1 MELDFDKE
9 MDALLR
15 QTAKTDAFV
24 TTNGAGT
31 AAHIDAD
38 AISAFAENALPEK
51 TRALYMTHLAD
62 CDRCRKI
69 LSNLIALNSEP
80 WPPAT
85 SAIET
90 PEIAIAPAPW
100 YKKLFAFPQLAYVMG
115 ALVLVFGGMIGFL
128 VVQNKLNTGSEITQV
143 RDNEMPPAAAP
154 YKPDPSAAAN
164 SAMPEANTAA
174 NANAS
179 VSLDNRLQTGQAFDS
194 NTTSGYSAEGP
205 GATGNK
211 AGEESKATSM
221 PATEATP
228 PVEDDMLATRDGAIS
243 QPRDPNALA
252 REDQKKSE
260 QKEAAPKSAQEPTA
274 TLANPAPPPPPPAK
288 RAQQPLG
295 GVPIVKDA
303 DREKGDASGS
313 SSGKKQLGG
322 KSFSRS
328 GGVWYDSAYNGQAT
342 TDVRRGT
349 DQYRKL
355 DSGLR
360 NIADNLGGTV
370 VIVWSSK
377 AYRIQ

>member
-90 PEIAIAPAPW
+90 PEIAIAPVPW
-100 YKKLFAFPQLAYVMG
+100 YRKLFAFPQLAYVMG

-128 VVQNKLNTGSEITQV
+128 VVQNRLNKGPEITQV
-143 RDNEMPPAAAP
+143 RDNEMPAAAP
-154 YKPDPSAAAN
+154 YKPDSSSTAN
-164 SAMPEANTAA
+164 SALPAANTAA
-174 NANAS
+174 NTNAS
-179 VSLDNRLQTGQAFDS
+179 VSLDNRLQTGQAFDT
-194 NTTSGYSAEGP
+194 NTVSGYSADGP

-211 AGEESKATSM
+211 AGEESRAASM
-221 PATEATP
+221 SATEATP
-228 PVEDDMLATRDGAIS
+228 PVENDLLRTRDEAIS
-243 QPRDPNALA
+243 QPRDPGALA

-260 QKEAAPKSAQEPTA
+260 QKEAPKAAEPTA

-295 GVPIVKDA
+295 GVPSVKDA

-313 SSGKKQLGG
+313 SSGKRQLGG

-328 GGVWYDSAYNGQAT
+328 GGVWYDSAYNGRAT

-355 DSGLR
+355 DPGLR

-370 VIVWSSK
+370 VIVWAGK